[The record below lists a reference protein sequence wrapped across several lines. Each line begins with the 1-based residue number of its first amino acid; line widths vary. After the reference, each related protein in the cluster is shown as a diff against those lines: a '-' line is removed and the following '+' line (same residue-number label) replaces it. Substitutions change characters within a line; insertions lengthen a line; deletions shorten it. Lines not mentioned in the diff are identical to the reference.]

1 MRILKQASHDQKS
14 DSANSQKSEF
24 KEAKKLIKSIS
35 NMCDKI
41 EDEIRDHELVQEC
54 MEDDE

>member
-1 MRILKQASHDQKS
+1 MSVKKNTTSGS
-14 DSANSQKSEF
+14 SQKSSDF
-24 KEAKKLIKSIS
+24 KEAKELIKSIS

-54 MEDDE
+54 MEDDEL